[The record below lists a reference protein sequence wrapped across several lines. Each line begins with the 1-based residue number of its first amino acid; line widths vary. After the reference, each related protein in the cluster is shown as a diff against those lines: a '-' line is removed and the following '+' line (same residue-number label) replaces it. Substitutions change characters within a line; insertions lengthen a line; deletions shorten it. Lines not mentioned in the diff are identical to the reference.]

1 MPASQVISGAIVA
14 LVLFA
19 ITTPPL
25 RHSFRKKDPELVNL
39 VTLALV
45 LKLLASIA
53 RYFVAYQIYGGTSDS
68 AEYYRVGSQ
77 LAPQFRQLNFHADI
91 GKVIGTGSLKIIT
104 GAVFALTGVS
114 NIGGFFVFAWFSFLG
129 LWLFFRAFRIAFPEG
144 NPRTYA
150 LLLFF
155 LPSML
160 FWPSAIGKEGWMT
173 LGLGLMAYGA
183 ARVLTR
189 KPLGYTLTLLG
200 AAETAVVRPHVT
212 VLALAA
218 FFVAYLLRRD
228 STLVGNSRG
237 FGKSAK
243 VLGVLVLSALLIVGV
258 TRAQSF
264 FKSDNLGSGG
274 LTGTLTGTSHRTS
287 EGGSQFKP
295 ASFTSPQSIPLAVL
309 SVTFR
314 PFPWEA
320 RNIQSL
326 LAAGEGGFL
335 LYLFWR
341 NRRRLKNLPRWM
353 IRRPY
358 LLLCLVYSV
367 LFAFAFS
374 AVGNFGILD
383 RERVQQLPFLLAL
396 LALPDFR
403 PDQDPDGTNA
413 AEARPADVKPRVATL
428 SRPVRAERPI
438 IDSTELRPRS
448 PSRLAS
454 GSGRSPSP

>member
-1 MPASQVISGAIVA
+1 MPTSQVVSGAIVA

-19 ITTPPL
+19 VTAPPL
-25 RHSFRKKDPELVNL
+25 RYSFRKKDPQLVNL
-39 VTLALV
+39 VTLALA
-45 LKLLASIA
+45 LKLLSSIA
-53 RYFVAYQIYGGTSDS
+53 RYFVAYQIYGGNADS
-68 AEYYRVGSQ
+68 AQYYRAGAP
-77 LAPQFRQLNFHADI
+77 LAQQFRHFDFHADV
-91 GKVIGTGSLKIIT
+91 GKVIGTGFLKLVA
-104 GAVFALTGVS
+104 GGVFAITGVS
-114 NIGGFFVFAWFSFLG
+114 LIGGFFVFAWFSFLG

-160 FWPSAIGKEGWMT
+160 FWPSALGKEGWMT

-200 AAETAVVRPHVT
+200 AAATAAVRPHVT
-212 VLALAA
+212 VLVFAA
-218 FFVAYLLRRD
+218 FFVAYLFRRD
-228 STLVGNSRG
+228 STLTGSTRG
-237 FGKSAK
+237 HGRSAK
-243 VLGVLVLSALLIVGV
+243 FIGILILVGLLVVGV

-264 FKSDNLGSGG
+264 FKSDNLGNGG
-274 LTGTLTGTSHRTS
+274 LTGTLTGTSTRTS

-320 RNIQSL
+320 RNVQSL

-335 LYLFWR
+335 LYLVWR
-341 NRRRLKNLPRWM
+341 NRHRLRNLPRWM
-353 IRRPY
+353 VRRPY
-358 LLLCLVYSV
+358 LLLCLVYSI

-374 AVGNFGILD
+374 SVGNFGILD

-403 PDQDPDGTNA
+403 PGEQEVPGEGSRQD
-413 AEARPADVKPRVATL
+413 ADVEPGVATL
-428 SRPVRAERPI
+428 SRPLLADRPI
-438 IDSTELRPRS
+438 ADESELRPRP
-448 PSRLAS
+448 PSRLAPAS
-454 GSGRSPSP
+454 HQGRSP